1 MTTPVRTQRA
11 DATRNRE
18 LLLAAAEQEFAE
30 KGLEASVADIARRAG
45 VAKGT
50 IFRHF
55 ATKEDLIAAIV
66 GGHFANLTAVAR
78 ELLEADEPGAALL
91 ELLTVTADNLQ
102 QKDLTFL
109 QSVTAQDSQVIALR
123 DELYEAI
130 SALVERA
137 RTAGAVRPDLTGT
150 DVFVLMCTPVHAVGF
165 LSDPAPD
172 VWRRYLALIFDG
184 FRPEGA
190 TPLPRPAPNWP

>member
-30 KGLEASVADIARRAG
+30 KGLEARWPTSPGAQG
-45 VAKGT
+45 GQGT

-172 VWRRYLALIFDG
+172 VWRRYLA
-184 FRPEGA
+184 
-190 TPLPRPAPNWP
+190 